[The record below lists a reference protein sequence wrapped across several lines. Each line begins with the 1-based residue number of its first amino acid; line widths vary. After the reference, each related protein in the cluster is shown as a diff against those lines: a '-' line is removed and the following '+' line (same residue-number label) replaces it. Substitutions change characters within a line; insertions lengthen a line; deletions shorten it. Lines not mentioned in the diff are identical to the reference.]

1 MKPKFCAICKQQI
14 GAVEDKIL
22 VEKHTL
28 HKRCFN
34 CAICD
39 TSLMAGNCS
48 IDDTIFQY
56 FGPLWF
62 CPAHKM
68 LGSGEKLER
77 LKAKYGDP
85 GQKEKK

>member
-1 MKPKFCAICKQQI
+1 
-14 GAVEDKIL
+14 
-22 VEKHTL
+22 
-28 HKRCFN
+28 
-34 CAICD
+34 
-39 TSLMAGNCS
+39 MAGNCS
-48 IDDTIFQY
+48 IDDTVFQY

-85 GQKEKK
+85 GQK